1 MDACGLNGVT
11 KCWVYNN
18 MLTSKMSWELMIYN
32 LPVSFVQELDAIA
45 TRFLKKWLGVTKSIT
60 VSVLYRKKDFFGMG
74 LKRLMDL
81 YTVLQVSKAHT
92 LQNSKDAKVR
102 AMYEHK
108 KSREESSKRWSYT
121 KELTARERD
130 LYFQELVGV
139 VTEDRKGLGTSKQL
153 TEREKLSNIIASIS
167 ENDILLTLVNKRVQG
182 KFLT

>member
-1 MDACGLNGVT
+1 
-11 KCWVYNN
+11 
-18 MLTSKMSWELMIYN
+18 
-32 LPVSFVQELDAIA
+32 
-45 TRFLKKWLGVTKSIT
+45 
-60 VSVLYRKKDFFGMG
+60 MG
-74 LKRLMDL
+74 
-81 YTVLQVSKAHT
+81 SKAHA

-167 ENDILLTLVNKRVQG
+167 ENDMLLTLVNKRVQG
-182 KFLT
+182 KFLTWENTMQLDLGWNNLIYNYKFSPSLLKFHLIKSLQSI